1 MNNWYRDWANDRGI
15 AHLILTEAKP
25 ALILGMIV
33 LPDSA
38 DPGLANVRPVSI
50 GADHIG
56 ICKPADHTQE
66 IYVLVRDFIMQP
78 VQHAKPLADAVVAKL
93 LDALDARGVTVRA
106 EEARIERRT
115 ILELAQRLKPHEV
128 LDLDQAVK
136 ELTAAV
142 GIAIEVSEKGARG
155 SNLGD
160 LVDAVL
166 AGMAAKTRTGDIEGA
181 AREADRGF
189 AEWERAEAERH
200 ALSVHSGIALL
211 EAGLRQD
218 ILRRD
223 ALAAAR
229 RVQRIATL
237 EHPDDASARFEMMRE
252 RRDAFYA
259 RGRDKGVN
267 FDLLVAI
274 EIARLALGSA
284 QDAQQRGTALNN
296 LGNALAALG
305 ERESG
310 TARLEEAVTAY
321 RDALKERTRERVP
334 LQWAMT
340 QSNLG
345 NALAALGERESGT
358 ARLEE
363 AVTAYRDALE
373 EWTRERVPLDWAMT
387 QNLGAALNRLG
398 ERESG
403 TARLDEAVTAYR
415 DALKEVNR
423 ERVPLDWASTQSNLG
438 YALQALGE
446 RESDTARLEEAV
458 TAYRDALKER
468 TRERVPLRWA
478 ASLGNEGVVLMLL
491 AERREDVAMAETAL
505 SQITTAFETVRDG
518 GDARSA
524 EYYESQLPKARI
536 VVARLRGR

>member
-321 RDALKERTRERVP
+321 RDAL
-334 LQWAMT
+334 
-340 QSNLG
+340 
-345 NALAALGERESGT
+345 
-358 ARLEE
+358 
-363 AVTAYRDALE
+363 E